1 MRTIHLLIA
10 LAVVTVWGLNFSV
23 IKLGVNEMDPLILTG
38 LRFTFAALPAILFIP
53 KPNVAWSVLAGY
65 GILFGVGVWGMLTL
79 SIYAGMSAGM
89 ASLLLQSSAYIS
101 VLFGVVFLREKLSFA
116 KIIGLLIS
124 IIGLML
130 IFNITDGSV
139 TSLGIALAFI
149 AAISLSL
156 VGLILKKTTIP
167 EMFAFVVWS
176 CIFAPIPLFA
186 LSYLVHGIDGFQ
198 YLFNDA
204 SILGVFSVTFQAYPV
219 TLLGYWLWNRLTVLY
234 PMSTLAPLTL
244 LVPIFGFIGSVLFYG
259 EVFGTIKTIAFSFII
274 LGLIINLT
282 EKKLMKTFNNLK
294 VKKIVSKAG
303 IT

>member
-1 MRTIHLLIA
+1 MKLVHLLIA
-10 LAVVTVWGLNFSV
+10 LGVVTVWGLNFSV
-23 IKLGVNEMDPLILTG
+23 IKLGINEMDPLILTG
-38 LRFTFAALPAILFIP
+38 LRFTFAALPAILLIP
-53 KPNVAWSVLAGY
+53 KPNVSWAILATY

-101 VLFGVVFLREKLSFA
+101 VLLGVFFLRETLSPA
-116 KIIGLLIS
+116 KVIGLIIS

-130 IFNITDGSV
+130 IFKITDGSV
-139 TSLGIALAFI
+139 TSLGLALAFI

-198 YLFNDA
+198 SLYNNVSL
-204 SILGVFSVTFQAYPV
+204 LGLFSVTFQAYPV

-244 LVPIFGFIGSVLFYG
+244 LVPIFGFIGSVLFYD
-259 EVFGTIKTIAFSFII
+259 EAFGTTKTIAFSLII

-282 EKKLMKTFNNLK
+282 EKTLTKLLRNT
-294 VKKIVSKAG
+294 KIKET
-303 IT
+303 ILNR